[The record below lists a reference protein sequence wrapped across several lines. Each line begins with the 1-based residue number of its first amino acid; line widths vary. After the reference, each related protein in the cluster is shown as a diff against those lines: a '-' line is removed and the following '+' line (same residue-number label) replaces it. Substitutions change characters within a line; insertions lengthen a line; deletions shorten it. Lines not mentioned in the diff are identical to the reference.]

1 MKFEVRTKDP
11 ETLTYGIWNNDMLAF
26 QYINDWDGTETTNLD
41 AANKVCERLN
51 FKHAWALQSF
61 YL

>member
-26 QYINDWDGTETTNLD
+26 QYITAWDGTETLD
-41 AANKVCERLN
+41 LEEANKVCERRN
-51 FKHAWALQSF
+51 FKHGYGLASF
-61 YL
+61 YN